1 MSVKL
6 IFQKDGSN
14 TLSENITI
22 AFERKPKKA
31 YFFCS
36 SLKET
41 GFRIIEEEF
50 IDSKTKIY
58 FAIGIDKKN
67 TTRNMLENL
76 LLYTK
81 DIYFY
86 SNNQLVEFDSN
97 VCIFEYEKEAIM
109 YVSNSSLSESGL
121 KDNLSIYSEY
131 TYELENKEAKQEYKN
146 MLKQLTSKIEE
157 DGFTKLDK
165 NAIERLVEEK
175 EIFTTRQYNHN
186 VKSIAELLGK
196 SNEKQ
201 EEKVQTKEEVDD
213 VYIGETSIPKFDLSS
228 SDIDIE
234 IDDFVLD
241 EEENTEVK
249 SVKNKENIEANI
261 KVEEDST
268 ESFQQ
273 NNNDYDENSSY
284 DNDLYD
290 EDLEDFDFDENETL
304 DIDKMLFS
312 KADIKLNVGDKKT
325 KKVIEEK
332 EIVESETEDE
342 SFDDSQEVVQ
352 VKKVNL
358 NNISNFIFELP
369 SKPSKGQDAN
379 SIKVPN
385 YIKSMIPEFF
395 ELNENG
401 KNVDIAG
408 ASYKKR
414 DIKIEIVD
422 VKSGAKYTDRDA
434 KILSKNGQTY
444 ITINSD
450 TIRNI
455 EYLEN
460 DIVRIIKLSSD
471 IYHIEFVSQDLQEY
485 KLWDKLCTQK
495 FKASTRKY
503 GMM

>member
-6 IFQKDGSN
+6 IFQKDGNN

-41 GFRIIEEEF
+41 GFRIIEEDF

-81 DIYFY
+81 DVYFY
-86 SNNQLVEFDSN
+86 SNNQLVEFDGN
-97 VCIFEYEKEAIM
+97 ICIFEYEKEAVM
-109 YVSNSSLSESGL
+109 YTTNSSMSESGL
-121 KDNLSIYSEY
+121 KDNLSIYTEY
-131 TYELENKEAKQEYKN
+131 TYNLEDKDSKQEYKN
-146 MLKQLTSKIEE
+146 IIKELTSKIEDE
-157 DGFTKLDK
+157 GFIKLDK

-196 SNEKQ
+196 SNERL
-201 EEKVQTKEEVDD
+201 EDKVQVKEEADD
-213 VYIGETSIPKFDLSS
+213 VYLGEASIPKFDLSD

-234 IDDFVLD
+234 IDDFVLPEED
-241 EEENTEVK
+241 NEKIENKEKVKEDIEVEENK
-249 SVKNKENIEANI
+249 
-261 KVEEDST
+261 EDSRIF
-268 ESFQQ
+268 EQ
-273 NNNDYDENSSY
+273 NSNEYDDNISYNNE
-284 DNDLYD
+284 LYD

-312 KADIKLNVGDKKT
+312 KADIKLNVGDKKA

-332 EIVESETEDE
+332 ENDGPEKEDE
-342 SFDDSQEVVQ
+342 SFDDSDEVVQ

-358 NNISNFIFELP
+358 NNVSNLIFELP
-369 SKPSKGQDAN
+369 SKPSKGQDVN
-379 SIKVPN
+379 SIKIPN

-395 ELNENG
+395 EINENG
-401 KNVDIAG
+401 KNVDISG
-408 ASYKKR
+408 ASYRKR

-422 VKSGAKYTDRDA
+422 VKSGTKYTDREA

-444 ITINSD
+444 ITITSD
-450 TIRNI
+450 SIKNI
-455 EYLEN
+455 EYSEN
-460 DIVRIIKLSSD
+460 DIIRIIKLASD
-471 IYHIEFVSQDLQEY
+471 IYHIEFVSKDLQEY
-485 KLWDKLCTQK
+485 KLWNKLCTQK